1 MRRLMRPQPFG
12 GRLYDGGPGW
22 VHWLFV
28 FLIVVAVVVGIL
40 LIVRMWAARPNTPTG
55 GWRPGGSPPPS
66 SPAISELDLRYA
78 RGEIGREE
86 FLQRRADLL
95 GHVPPPP
102 GTPGAPP
109 GAPPPPA

>member
-1 MRRLMRPQPFG
+1 MRFGRPYYG
-12 GRLYDGGPGW
+12 GGPSW

-28 FLIVVAVVVGIL
+28 FLIVVAIVAGIW
-40 LIVRMWAARPNTPTG
+40 LIVRMWMTRPAGT
-55 GWRPGGSPPPS
+55 GWRPGGGPPPPPN
-66 SPAISELDLRYA
+66 PALTELDLRYA

-102 GTPGAPP
+102 GPP
-109 GAPPPPA
+109 GAPPPAP